1 MELGLLLFGPLDIM
15 EQTEG
20 SSWLTTSTI
29 TDTGLML
36 LPFGLM
42 LLLSLLFPSPCFVL
56 PSMDLTLKRLEEDNN
71 TIKENMKVIFFNLLR
86 IPITLENN

>member
-71 TIKENMKVIFFNLLR
+71 TIKENMKVIFFSLLR
-86 IPITLENN
+86 ILITLENN